1 MVGLRQS
8 LWIILAGAAV
18 LLLSAGGCGNST
30 GSGFS
35 DNLGGAGSGNGSDD
49 SGVGSGSGDNGGGGG
64 PGGGIIGTGGTP
76 AKPCTN
82 GGLSCYVKQGCSTT
96 LKGVVHDPAGMN
108 PLYNVV
114 VFVPNDPMGKL
125 PPITPGTKSCN
136 TCDAPIGNYV
146 SVATTNYKGEFTL
159 TGVPATTH
167 VPLVVQTGKWRREVF
182 LSKVTACTDN
192 MVAAADSRLPGKRSE
207 GDMPQMLLMTGGCD
221 DLGCFLNSIGV
232 DPSEFSAPHGGGR
245 LDVYSGSGAGSLL
258 GGLGGLIPG
267 SMGAGLSSGGTAGTW
282 GTPTFTK
289 ANYEYYDIAILS
301 CECAPHQE
309 STAGMQAL
317 HDWANEG
324 GKVFASHYNYTWFS
338 TGPADF
344 QGVANWKGAG
354 AATGMG
360 TYNLDTSFPKGMI
373 LQQWLANLKAVTG
386 NTITLNSV
394 ADSVTTVNSPT
405 VRWIYDPNMMTG
417 GDAGVS
423 TANDVKYL
431 SFLTPIGGIPGMHP
445 AGEANQP
452 AYCGK
457 VVFTDLHTSS
467 SLLASAMNIPGDCKG
482 GALTA
487 QQAALEFLFFDLSA
501 CVAPDNQMPPPVP
514 PSVQ

>member
-1 MVGLRQS
+1 
-8 LWIILAGAAV
+8 
-18 LLLSAGGCGNST
+18 
-30 GSGFS
+30 
-35 DNLGGAGSGNGSDD
+35 
-49 SGVGSGSGDNGGGGG
+49 
-64 PGGGIIGTGGTP
+64 
-76 AKPCTN
+76 
-82 GGLSCYVKQGCSTT
+82 
-96 LKGVVHDPAGMN
+96 MN

-136 TCDAPIGNYV
+136 TCDAAIGNYV
-146 SVATTNYKGEFTL
+146 AATTTNYKGEFTL

-221 DLGCFLNSIGV
+221 DLGCFLKSIGV

-417 GDAGVS
+417 GDAGAS

-431 SFLTPIGGIPGMHP
+431 SFLTPIGGVPGMHP

-467 SLLASAMNIPGDCKG
+467 SLLASAMNIPGDCMG

-501 CVAPDNQMPPPVP
+501 CVAPDNQPPPPVP
-514 PSVQ
+514 QSVQ